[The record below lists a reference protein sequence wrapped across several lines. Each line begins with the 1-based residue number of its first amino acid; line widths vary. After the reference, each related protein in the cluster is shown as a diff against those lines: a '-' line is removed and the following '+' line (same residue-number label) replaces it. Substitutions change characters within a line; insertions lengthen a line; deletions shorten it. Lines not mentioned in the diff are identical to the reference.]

1 MTTAL
6 AASQALTQA
15 LTQALRT
22 LICEEID
29 KQGGW
34 LSFARFMELALYAPG
49 LGYYVNGSRKFGAA
63 GDFVT
68 APEISPLF
76 GRTLAR
82 SVCAVMRQSNCEVL
96 EFGAGSGALAA
107 DVLNESA
114 ALGCPI
120 ERYRILDV
128 SPDLRATQADTL
140 KSRAP
145 QWFSRVS
152 WEESLPTSF
161 SGVVLANEVLDAMPA
176 HVVQWRDGAIDERG
190 VALDGE
196 GRFVWADRPAH
207 GALLAA
213 AQSISGQHVLPT
225 PYVSEINLATLAWV
239 RSLAALLTQGAAL
252 LIDYGF
258 PAHELYHPQRAQGSL
273 MCHTRHRAHPDP
285 FDSVG
290 LTDITTHVDFSAV
303 SSAALADGLQPF
315 GYTSQAQFLMNAG
328 LVELLQG
335 ASQAQL
341 PQLSQQVQRLTAP
354 HEMGELFK
362 VLALGRGVVDMLGF
376 ARGDRVHRL

>member
-1 MTTAL
+1 MTTANTT
-6 AASQALTQA
+6 SQALRSQ
-15 LTQALRT
+15 
-22 LICEEID
+22 ICDEIVV
-29 KQGGW
+29 QGGW

-82 SVCAVMRQSNCEVL
+82 WACAVMQQSKPEVL

-107 DVLNESA
+107 DVLNECA

-140 KSRAP
+140 KSRSS

-152 WEESLPTSF
+152 WEEALPESF

-176 HVVQWRDGAIDERG
+176 HVVQWRDAGINERG
-190 VALDGE
+190 VALTAE
-196 GRFVWADRPAH
+196 GRFTWADRPAS
-207 GALLAA
+207 GVLLAS
-213 AQSISGQHVLPT
+213 AQAIQAQHLLPT
-225 PYVSEINLATLAWV
+225 PYVSEINLAARAWV
-239 RSLAALLTQGAAL
+239 RSLATMLTQGAAL

-290 LTDITTHVDFSAV
+290 LTDITTHVDFSAA
-303 SSAALADGLQPF
+303 SRAALEAGLRPI

-328 LVELLQG
+328 LVELLRG
-335 ASQAQL
+335 ASQEQL

-362 VLALGRGVVDMLGF
+362 VLALARGVTELPGF
-376 ARGDRVHRL
+376 ERGDRGHRL